1 MTKTGALSED
11 AYEALSRLKRRGE
24 SFSDVVLRLAE
35 DQRTRLNDVL
45 EEPDEPAAA
54 HWATFQ
60 EERRKAREEHTSRVS
75 LED

>member
-1 MTKTGALSED
+1 MTKMVAPSED
-11 AYEALSRLKRRGE
+11 AYAAFEAETPRG
-24 SFSDVVLRLAE
+24 SFSDVVLRPAE
-35 DQRTRLNDVL
+35 DQRTRLEDVL
-45 EEPDEPAAA
+45 EEPDEPAAT